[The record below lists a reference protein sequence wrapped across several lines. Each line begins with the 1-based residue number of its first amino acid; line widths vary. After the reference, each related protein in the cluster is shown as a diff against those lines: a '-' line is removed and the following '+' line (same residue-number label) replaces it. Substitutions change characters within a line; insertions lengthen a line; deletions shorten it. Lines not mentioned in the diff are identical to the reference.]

1 MQQKQSKELWR
12 KGFVLLSLLA
22 LLGMSS
28 AAAAHI
34 HSQADGSL
42 AQQECVLC
50 VIGGQSPAL
59 LAHLP
64 TAAASLSAIVCL
76 SHTAEQYTAAA
87 HHRSASPRAPPVA
100 LETLA

>member
-12 KGFVLLSLLA
+12 KGLVLLSLLA
-22 LLGMSS
+22 LLCVSS

-34 HSQADGSL
+34 HGQADGSL

-64 TAAASLSAIVCL
+64 TAAYLSAIVCL
-76 SHTAEQYTAAA
+76 SHTAEQYAVAA

-100 LETLA
+100 SETLA